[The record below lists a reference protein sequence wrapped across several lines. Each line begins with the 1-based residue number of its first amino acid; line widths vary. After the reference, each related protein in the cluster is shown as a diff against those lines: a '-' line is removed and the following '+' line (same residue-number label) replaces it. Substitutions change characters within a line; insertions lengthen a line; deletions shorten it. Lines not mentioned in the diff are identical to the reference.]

1 MNAFIIWFPRYG
13 ILTAEEKIKSG
24 KNISIT
30 IDGIGIS
37 TNIIPEFP
45 DSLPHEITV
54 EMSI

>member
-37 TNIIPEFP
+37 TNIIPEVP

-54 EMSI
+54 ELR